1 MSGIILPYKGATP
14 KIAEDAYIAPN
25 VSVIGNV
32 EIGSQASL
40 WFGTVVRG
48 DHGKIH
54 IGARSNLQD
63 GTIVHVTLD
72 EYDTWIGDDVLIGH
86 AAIIHG
92 CTLEDGAFIG
102 MRACI
107 LDGAVIE
114 GGAMVAANALVTG
127 GKRVKKGELWAGA
140 PAKLF
145 RMLTD
150 EEQANL
156 GTGAEEYRHLGQEM
170 LAQERE

>member
-1 MSGIILPYKGATP
+1 MSGIILPYKGITP
-14 KIAEDAYIAPN
+14 KIAADAFIAPSA
-25 VSVIGNV
+25 SVIGNV

-40 WFGTVVRG
+40 WFSTVVRG
-48 DHGKIH
+48 DHGDIH

-72 EYDTWIGDDVLIGH
+72 EFDTWIGEDVLIGH

-107 LDGAVIE
+107 LDGAVVE
-114 GGAMVAANALVTG
+114 GGAMVAADALVTG
-127 GKRVKKGELWAGA
+127 GKRVKKGELWAGS

-150 EEQANL
+150 KEQATL
-156 GTGAEEYRHLGQEM
+156 HVGAEEYRILGQEM
-170 LAQERE
+170 LAQERN